1 MKMRK
6 FIYIDDSKFTND
18 HWEYCEK
25 NKIPYITVKR
35 KNKSFFEVFY
45 DITNTKV
52 DLNSVSDEIKN
63 IYLSYVKFL
72 LIPYYEYESYL
83 SQNYFFSMLIKEG
96 HEQFFAEKLFDYL
109 MNEL

>member
-1 MKMRK
+1 MKK
-6 FIYIDDSKFTND
+6 FIYTDNSKVVNV
-18 HWEYCEK
+18 HWQNCQK
-25 NKIPYITVKR
+25 NKITYITIKR
-35 KNKSFFEVFY
+35 INKSYFEVFY
-45 DITNTKV
+45 DVTNTNL
-52 DLNSVSDEIKN
+52 DLNIISNEVKN